1 MTIEKSLYRII
12 QDFINKQDKA
22 FYSQVIVEI
31 QDQSTNQAAV
41 DNAL

>member
-12 QDFINKQDKA
+12 QDFIKQAGKA
-22 FYSQVIVEI
+22 FYSQVMVEI

-41 DNAL
+41 DNA

>member
-12 QDFINKQDKA
+12 QDSIKQDKA
-22 FYSQVIVEI
+22 FYSQVMVEI

-41 DNAL
+41 DNA

>member
-1 MTIEKSLYRII
+1 MSIEKSLYRVI
-12 QDFINKQDKA
+12 QDTIKQDA
-22 FYSQVIVEI
+22 DYSQVIVEI